1 MKNRKP
7 ALIIAILKKNVFS
20 VTKRTKRTSKT
31 VHVAKIAK
39 VLKITFEAIFN
50 ILFQL
55 DAHAKSST
63 AQSWMT
69 MQRLAR
75 NQIRTKIIKNV
86 PRSKKRNLINVL
98 TLVTVRLVP
107 KNAQQSIIW
116 L

>member
-20 VTKRTKRTSKT
+20 VTKRTKRTSKI

-63 AQSWMT
+63 VLFWTILPSLAKILVT
-69 MQRLAR
+69 M
-75 NQIRTKIIKNV
+75 KIINAVLKY
-86 PRSKKRNLINVL
+86 KKTN
-98 TLVTVRLVP
+98 
-107 KNAQQSIIW
+107 
-116 L
+116 